1 MIKQIAIDGPAGAGK
16 SSVAKMV
23 AQKLNYLFV
32 DSGAMYRCIAAL
44 AIRKGLDQNDTAAWL
59 DIALTHKIDLEDNS
73 TIVKAGGIDLTD
85 EIRSPEVTLATRF
98 AANNPE
104 IRKILVNR
112 QRQIGQS
119 VSIVMEG
126 RDIGTVVLPNATCK
140 IYLDAS
146 SSVRAKRRY
155 DQIIAKGLSANLQ
168 EIHQAVVDRD
178 SSDKNRKVGP
188 LKQADDAVYL
198 DTSDMLFDEVVDKII
213 AISNGQLND

>member
-155 DQIIAKGLSANLQ
+155 DQIIAKGLPANLQ